1 LKKFLSRRWVENDM
15 NILTVK
21 SDWSEVYS
29 VEEVKANLWTE
40 EVFPELKTGTTFYR
54 TGGGGETT
62 GFFVKVSENPE
73 DAWCCGVY
81 RVRRALYQSWKW
93 ELLKNKTLE
102 YEPADE
108 KNGRVAR
115 CRLVEQI
122 DASATRKIVDD
133 HTLWGNAI
141 EIVKN
146 LRDGLD
152 PLRDASYKDLCLRG
166 ILYHFQALDNHLGLL
181 PADSCPSY
189 KEVLHSLKSD
199 EDSESEDSESEE
211 EKVAVCPSTGQVFIM
226 TGNTIYPAKP
236 VYDEEDNVKYVKKEE
251 DSESEEESEDSSD
264 SDNDSLWNEIP
275 DYVWDYTNAEW
286 ISELYKIRED
296 KKKSVTERVE
306 LMMARIAFF
315 DDEIASRQ
323 VAEDEQRERDEEQE

>member
-1 LKKFLSRRWVENDM
+1 M

-21 SDWSEVYS
+21 SDWTEVYS

-40 EVFPELKTGTTFYR
+40 EVFEELKTGTLFYR

-62 GFFVKVSENPE
+62 GFFVKTSDNPE

-81 RVRRALYQSWKW
+81 RVRRPLYQSWKW
-93 ELLKNKTLE
+93 ELLKNKALE

-108 KNGRVAR
+108 MNGRVAR
-115 CRLVEQI
+115 CRLVEKI

-166 ILYHFQALDNHLGLL
+166 ILFHFQELDKHLGLL

-199 EDSESEDSESEE
+199 EDSESEFSESE
-211 EKVAVCPSTGQVFIM
+211 
-226 TGNTIYPAKP
+226 
-236 VYDEEDNVKYVKKEE
+236 
-251 DSESEEESEDSSD
+251 DSDTESSESSD

-275 DYVWDYTNAEW
+275 DSAWDYNNANW
-286 ISELYKIRED
+286 ISELYKIRDD
-296 KKKSVTERVE
+296 KTKSVSERVE
-306 LMMARIAFF
+306 LMLARIAFF
-315 DDEIASRQ
+315 EDEIASRQ
-323 VAEDEQRERDEEQE
+323 VAEDEQREREEQE

>member
-1 LKKFLSRRWVENDM
+1 M

-29 VEEVKANLWTE
+29 VEEVKENLWTE
-40 EVFPELKTGTTFYR
+40 EVFPELKTGTLFYR

-62 GFFVKVSENPE
+62 GFFVKTSDNPE

-81 RVRRALYQSWKW
+81 RVRRSLYQSWKW

-108 KNGRVAR
+108 QNGRVAR
-115 CRLVEQI
+115 CRLVEKI

-199 EDSESEDSESEE
+199 EDSESEDSESEDSDTE
-211 EKVAVCPSTGQVFIM
+211 
-226 TGNTIYPAKP
+226 
-236 VYDEEDNVKYVKKEE
+236 
-251 DSESEEESEDSSD
+251 SESSEDSD
-264 SDNDSLWNEIP
+264 SDSLWNEIP
-275 DYVWDYTNAEW
+275 DYAWDYNNANW
-286 ISELYKIRED
+286 ISELYKIRDD
-296 KKKSVTERVE
+296 KTKSVSERVE
-306 LMMARIAFF
+306 LMLARIAFF
-315 DDEIASRQ
+315 EDEIASRQ
-323 VAEDEQRERDEEQE
+323 VAEDEQREREEQE